1 MSVGIP
7 LTFFLLLIGCIAIG
21 VSDGRSRNRFWL
33 HDDASSASNSAE
45 MGENLALN
53 LASKKLQR
61 FAFQ

>member
-33 HDDASSASNSAE
+33 HDDASSSSNSAE
-45 MGENLALN
+45 MGENWALN
-53 LASKKLQR
+53 LAPKKLQR